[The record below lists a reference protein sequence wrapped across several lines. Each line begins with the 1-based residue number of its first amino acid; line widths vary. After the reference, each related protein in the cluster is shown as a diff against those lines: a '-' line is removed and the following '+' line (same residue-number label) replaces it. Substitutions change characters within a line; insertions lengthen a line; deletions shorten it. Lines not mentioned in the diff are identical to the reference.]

1 MIVYSLNDLN
11 KIKVD
16 EVNDYNT
23 YISNTIN
30 SDNYKI
36 LNTFVKDNN
45 SQRYKVNIKT
55 LLNSI
60 TTDNFNNVYIKLLN
74 EINLYDNKQEL
85 IINIIDISIL
95 NNSYLENYLI
105 IIEHIISNYNIN
117 ISNIIQNYFNLLN
130 NLQFID
136 TDGDNNYDNYCS
148 NNKNSI
154 KLITYSKIIIYL
166 EKKGIINDYV
176 DILISKLLHQCIIN
190 YNLPDILYNYLLC
203 LYDCLEYY
211 GNTNL
216 LKIKSKLVELK
227 NKTITKKNKFKLLD
241 IIDMFN

>member
-11 KIKVD
+11 KIKMD

-23 YISNTIN
+23 YISSTIN
-30 SDNYKI
+30 SDNYNI

-85 IINIIDISIL
+85 IMNIIDISIL
-95 NNSYLENYLI
+95 NNSYLDNYLI
-105 IIEHIISNYNIN
+105 IIEYIISNYDIN
-117 ISNIIQNYFNLLN
+117 VSNIIQNYFNLLN

-148 NNKNSI
+148 NNKNSS
-154 KLITYSKIIIYL
+154 KLITYSKIIIHL
-166 EKKGIINDYV
+166 EKKCIINDYV
-176 DILISKLLHQCIIN
+176 DILISKLLHQCIVN

-203 LYDCLEYY
+203 LYDCLNYHD
-211 GNTNL
+211 NTNL

-241 IIDMFN
+241 IIDLFN